1 MENYR
6 KTSHTKYDCKYH
18 IVWITKYKKKV
29 LGGIVGERVRE
40 LIRGIGKEQDVEI
53 IQNHVS
59 QDQVHV
65 FVSVP
70 PHMTISKLVQY
81 MKGKSSQKLFQ
92 ENKVLS
98 RQFWG
103 RQLWGWGYFV
113 ATSGNVT
120 DEVILEYIKNQD
132 DAAESKED
140 FTIIGG

>member
-59 QDQVHV
+59 QDHVHV

-81 MKGKSSQKLFQ
+81 MKGRVRTKCFKRTKCYRDSFGDD
-92 ENKVLS
+92 NC
-98 RQFWG
+98 G
-103 RQLWGWGYFV
+103 DG
-113 ATSGNVT
+113 
-120 DEVILEYIKNQD
+120 VILWRHLAMLLMK
-132 DAAESKED
+132 
-140 FTIIGG
+140 